1 MKGQTVIG
9 IFDYGVDAQMAAQQL
24 MSNGIPEDRIDVA
37 VRGAR
42 DKSGSTANTAN
53 TTNTPNPVADRP
65 NPTAATAANQNAATT
80 PNPNA
85 SAANRTDND
94 ENFFSSLFNDN
105 DDRSKYA
112 EVAQH
117 GSIVTVHAETKDQA
131 QRAAELLDQC
141 GAIDV
146 DERAEKY
153 KSMPRE
159 KRAQWINSSIPVVQ
173 EDMKVGKR
181 EVETGGVRL
190 RSRIVEKPVE
200 EHLRLREE
208 HVRVERNQ
216 VNRPA
221 NEKDLA
227 AFKQGDKEFIE
238 HAEVPMVDKQA
249 RVVEEVN
256 IGKETNT
263 REETIRDTVKKQDV
277 EVDKINPKNDP
288 RTGPANK

>member
-24 MSNGIPEDRIDVA
+24 MSNGIPENNIDIA

-42 DKSGSTANTAN
+42 DNNTANTAN
-53 TTNTPNPVADRP
+53 TATAANTTADRP
-65 NPTAATAANQNAATT
+65 NPTASTATGPNATTT

-94 ENFFSSLFNDN
+94 GNFFSSLFTDN
-105 DDRSKYA
+105 DDRNKYS

-117 GSIVTVHAETKDQA
+117 GSIVTVHAETRDQA
-131 QRAAELLDQC
+131 QRAAELLDKC

-173 EDMKVGKR
+173 EQMKVGKR

-190 RSRIVEKPVE
+190 RSRIIEKPVE

-208 HVRVERNQ
+208 HVRVERNP

-221 NEKDLA
+221 NEQDLA
-227 AFKQGDKEFIE
+227 TFKKGDKEFIE
-238 HAEVPMVDKQA
+238 RAEVPMVDKQA

-256 IGKETNT
+256 IGKQTST

-277 EVDKINPKNDP
+277 EVDKINTKNDP
-288 RTGPANK
+288 KTGPATK

>member
-1 MKGQTVIG
+1 MKAQTVIG

-24 MSNGIPEDRIDVA
+24 MSNGIPEEKIDIA

-42 DKSGSTANTAN
+42 DKNDSTANTLN
-53 TTNTPNPVADRP
+53 TTANSTADRP
-65 NPTAATAANQNAATT
+65 NPTASTTANTNTT
-80 PNPNA
+80 
-85 SAANRTDND
+85 ANRTDND
-94 ENFFSSLFNDN
+94 SSFFGSLFNDN
-105 DDRSKYA
+105 ENRNKYS

-117 GSIVTVHAETKDQA
+117 GSIVTVHAETQDQA
-131 QRAAELLDQC
+131 HRAAELLDKY

-173 EDMKVGKR
+173 EEMKVGKR
-181 EVETGGVRL
+181 EVETGGVRV
-190 RSRIVEKPVE
+190 RSRIIEKPVE

-208 HVRVERNQ
+208 HVRVERNA
-216 VNRPA
+216 VNRAA
-221 NEKDLA
+221 NENDLA
-227 AFKQGDKEFIE
+227 TFKEGSKEFIE

-256 IGKETNT
+256 IGKQTTT
-263 REETIRDTVKKQDV
+263 RDETIRDTVKKQDV
-277 EVDKINPKNDP
+277 DINKINPKNDTT
-288 RTGPANK
+288 RDRETK

>member
-1 MKGQTVIG
+1 
-9 IFDYGVDAQMAAQQL
+9 MAAQQL
-24 MSNGIPEDRIDVA
+24 MSNGIPEDKIDIA

-42 DKSGSTANTAN
+42 DHNSGSTANTAN
-53 TTNTPNPVADRP
+53 TSTTNTAADRP
-65 NPTAATAANQNAATT
+65 NPTASTAANQNAATT

-85 SAANRTDND
+85 SAATRTDND
-94 ENFFSSLFNDN
+94 GNFFSSLFTDDN
-105 DDRSKYA
+105 DRSKYS

-131 QRAAELLDQC
+131 QRAAELLDKY

-173 EDMKVGKR
+173 EQMNVGKR

-190 RSRIVEKPVE
+190 RSRIIEKPVE

-227 AFKQGDKEFIE
+227 TFKQGDKEFIE

-256 IGKETNT
+256 IGKTTST
-263 REETIRDTVKKQDV
+263 REETIRDTVKKLGWRSLDGQ
-277 EVDKINPKNDP
+277 
-288 RTGPANK
+288 

>member
-1 MKGQTVIG
+1 MKAQTVIG

-24 MSNGIPEDRIDVA
+24 MSNGIPEEKIDIA
-37 VRGAR
+37 VRGAKDNR
-42 DKSGSTANTAN
+42 DTTASTT
-53 TTNTPNPVADRP
+53 ADRP
-65 NPTAATAANQNAATT
+65 NPTASTTANT
-80 PNPNA
+80 
-85 SAANRTDND
+85 NRTDND
-94 ENFFSSLFNDN
+94 SSFFGSLFGDN
-105 DDRSKYA
+105 EDRNKYS

-131 QRAAELLDQC
+131 HRAAELLDKF

-173 EDMKVGKR
+173 EEMKVGKR

-190 RSRIVEKPVE
+190 RSRIIEKPVE

-208 HVRVERNQ
+208 HVRVERNA

-221 NEKDLA
+221 SEKDLA
-227 AFKQGDKEFIE
+227 TFKDSSKEFIE

-256 IGKETNT
+256 IGKQTTT
-263 REETIRDTVKKQDV
+263 RDETIRDTVKKQDV
-277 EVDKINPKNDP
+277 DIDKINPKNDTT
-288 RTGPANK
+288 RDRDNK

>member
-24 MSNGIPEDRIDVA
+24 MSNGIPESKIDVA

-53 TTNTPNPVADRP
+53 NTTTANPAADRP
-65 NPTAATAANQNAATT
+65 NPTASTAA
-80 PNPNA
+80 NPNA

-94 ENFFSSLFNDN
+94 SNFFSNLFTDDN
-105 DDRSKYA
+105 DRSKYS

-117 GSIVTVHAETKDQA
+117 GSIVTVHAESKDEA
-131 QRAAELLDQC
+131 HRAAELLDKF

-173 EDMKVGKR
+173 EEMKVGKR

-190 RSRIVEKPVE
+190 RSRVIEKPVE

-208 HVRVERNQ
+208 HVRVERNA

-221 NEKDLA
+221 SEQDLA
-227 AFKQGDKEFIE
+227 TFKQGDKEFIE
-238 HAEVPMVDKQA
+238 HAEVPMVEKQA

-256 IGKETNT
+256 VGKQTNT
-263 REETIRDTVKKQDV
+263 REETVRDTVRKQDV
-277 EVDKINPKNDP
+277 EVDKIQAKNDP
-288 RTGPANK
+288 KTGPTGPANK

>member
-24 MSNGIPEDRIDVA
+24 MSNGIPESKIDIA
-37 VRGAR
+37 VRGAK

-53 TTNTPNPVADRP
+53 TTSNPAADRP
-65 NPTAATAANQNAATT
+65 NPTASKTANPNATAANK
-80 PNPNA
+80 
-85 SAANRTDND
+85 SDSDND
-94 ENFFSSLFNDN
+94 SNFFSNLFTDDN
-105 DDRSKYA
+105 DRNKYA

-117 GSIVTVHAETKDQA
+117 GSIVTVHAESKDQA
-131 QRAAELLDQC
+131 QRAAELLDKF

-173 EDMKVGKR
+173 EEMKVGKR

-190 RSRIVEKPVE
+190 RSRVIEKPVE

-208 HVRVERNQ
+208 HVRVERNA

-221 NEKDLA
+221 SEKDLA
-227 AFKQGDKEFIE
+227 TFKQGDKEFIE
-238 HAEVPMVDKQA
+238 HAEVPMVEKQA

-256 IGKETNT
+256 VGKQTST

-277 EVDKINPKNDP
+277 EVDKIKPKNDHK
-288 RTGPANK
+288 TGPATK